1 LKGKLKRNVILI
13 IVFSVVL
20 LVSAALIYFF
30 VFYSKTVATAD
41 GIKVKQNEVDIYMN
55 FIKSQGTDGELA
67 ENEEELKTLEV
78 NIIDSLIV
86 IKLLEKYAE
95 ENNITVSSQEVD
107 ERMQTVISSYASE
120 EDFEENLKNIG
131 IDRSFLEG
139 EFKSQLLRSK
149 IYDKVT
155 TDITITDQQAKQ
167 YYNDNKEDFLV
178 PAQIKASHILSLFP
192 WMKDGSEETEEGRDE
207 TLDKIK
213 MVEDKL
219 ENGEDFEEL
228 AHQYSDD
235 QSTAE
240 NGGDLGYVSEGQMVE
255 EFDQALFSLDE
266 GETSKIVETVYGFHI
281 IKAFDRKEEYYQDF
295 EEVKDNIKV
304 YLLDLHKLEEYNDF
318 IFLLIE
324 EVDIKYFVDIEG
336 ALNSNQKEE
345 EE

>member
-1 LKGKLKRNVILI
+1 MKGKLKRNVILI

-30 VFYSKTVATAD
+30 VFYSKTVATTD

-55 FIKSQGTDGELA
+55 FIKSQSEDGELT

-95 ENNITVSSQEVD
+95 ENKITVSSQEVD

-120 EDFEENLKNIG
+120 EDFEDNLKNIG

-139 EFKSQLLRSK
+139 ELKSQILREE
-149 IYDKVT
+149 IYNKVT
-155 TDITITDQQAKQ
+155 ADVMVTDQEVKQ

-192 WMKDGSEETEEGRDE
+192 WMKEGSEETEEGRDE

-228 AHQYSDD
+228 ARQYSDD

-255 EFDQALFSLDE
+255 EFDKALFSLDE

-304 YLLDLHKLEEYNDF
+304 YLLDLHKLKEYNDF